1 MPWGASFA
9 ALLIAPAWANGITQR
24 VSVGP
29 HSMQSSLFGVSSRA
43 SISATGRFVAFES
56 NADNLVPG
64 DTIVADVFLR
74 DRWKGTTRRMS
85 LGPGG
90 VPGNGDSTGAILT
103 TGARYVGFSS
113 LATNLVAGDANGHWD
128 AFVRDRGSNATERV
142 SVSSSGLEGNAD
154 SYLWSLSQ
162 GGRYA
167 VIVSDASNLVS
178 DDTNGASDV
187 FIRDRRSGTTSL
199 ISAGLGGAPADGG
212 SFGAVISS
220 NGKFVALQSQAA
232 NLVPDDKNGR
242 SDIFLRN
249 LSTGTTTLV
258 STDSRGKQG
267 DGDSYDPSLS
277 ADGRFVTFYSW
288 ATNLV
293 PGDTNGFS
301 DIFVHDRLT
310 GRTERV
316 SVTSRGTQGEGGS
329 VSASISADGRFV
341 AFESSD
347 SKLVRGDS
355 NEASD
360 IFLRDRDR
368 GTTRLLSVGPSGV
381 EGNQSSESPRISA
394 DGSTVAFDSQ
404 ATNLVPHD
412 TNEARDV
419 FVRIPNP

>member
-1 MPWGASFA
+1 
-9 ALLIAPAWANGITQR
+9 
-24 VSVGP
+24 
-29 HSMQSSLFGVSSRA
+29 
-43 SISATGRFVAFES
+43 
-56 NADNLVPG
+56 
-64 DTIVADVFLR
+64 
-74 DRWKGTTRRMS
+74 MS

-113 LATNLVAGDANGHWD
+113 LATNLVVGDGNGHWD
-128 AFVRDRGSNATERV
+128 AFVATERV
-142 SVSSSGLEGNAD
+142 SVSSSGLEGNGD
-154 SYLWSLSQ
+154 SFLWSLSQ

-178 DDTNGASDV
+178 GDTNGVSDV

-199 ISAGLGGAPADGG
+199 ISAGLDGAPADGG

-220 NGKFVALQSQAA
+220 DGKFVALQSQAA
-232 NLVPDDKNGR
+232 DLVPDGKNGH

-249 LSTGTTTLV
+249 LRTGATTLV

-277 ADGRFVTFYSW
+277 ADGRFVTFTSY
-288 ATNLV
+288 ATNLM

-316 SVTSRGTQGEGGS
+316 SVSSRGTQGEGGS
-329 VSASISADGRFV
+329 FFGSISADGRFV
-341 AFESSD
+341 AFDSSTV
-347 SKLVRGDS
+347 SWCR
-355 NEASD
+355 ATATTSD
-360 IFLRDRDR
+360 VFLRDRDR

-381 EGNQSSESPRISA
+381 EGNQLSESPRISA
-394 DGSTVAFDSQ
+394 DGAPWRSTPKPPTWCRTTRTTRGTCSCGIR
-404 ATNLVPHD
+404 TPEPH
-412 TNEARDV
+412 NAGSSRPSRGPSP
-419 FVRIPNP
+419 VRPSRRRPPVGRTGTRTTGTTRSAAPGSRRWRPRRGRPGQSA